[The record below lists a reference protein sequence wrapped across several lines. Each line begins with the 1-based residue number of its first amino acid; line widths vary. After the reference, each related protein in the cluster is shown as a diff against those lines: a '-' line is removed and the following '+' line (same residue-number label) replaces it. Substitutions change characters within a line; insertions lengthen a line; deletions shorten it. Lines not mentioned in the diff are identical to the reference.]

1 MIPTGRQ
8 LSLQHG
14 DYSAVVTELG
24 ASLRELT
31 WRGHPLVVGFGQDEL
46 PIGYQG
52 AVLAPWP
59 NRIADGRYEFA
70 GHSHQ
75 LDLTEPDRRNSLH
88 GLVVWSPWRV
98 EALEPASVRLTHR
111 LWPHPGYPFVL
122 DLEVGYTLSDHG
134 LTFTLAATNAG
145 DTAAPYGGS
154 FHPYLVAGEGDVD
167 GWTVQSPAASYLTVD
182 PERLLPRDV
191 VPVSRGGDEQG
202 FDFRHPTSLRG
213 IEVDHAFTDVAFDDS
228 AFNGKG
234 SAELT
239 LIDGGGRGVR
249 MTWDRRCPWLQL
261 CIPGPQRPRLHRKA
275 LAVEPMTCPP
285 DAFNS
290 GVDLVVLAPGRSH
303 SLALTIGGIG

>member
-59 NRIADGRYEFA
+59 NRIADGRYTFA
-70 GHSHQ
+70 GQSQQ
-75 LDLTEPDRRNSLH
+75 LDLTEPDRQNALH
-88 GLVVWSPWRV
+88 GLVVWSPWHV
-98 EALEPASVRLTHR
+98 DGPEEDAVRLTHR

-122 DLEVGYTLSDHG
+122 DLEVGYRLGDNG
-134 LTFTLAATNAG
+134 LTFELTATNAG

-154 FHPYLVAGEGDVD
+154 FHPYLVAGHGDVD
-167 GWTVQSPAASYLTVD
+167 SWTVRSPATSYLTVD
-182 PERLLPRDV
+182 PDRLLPQEV
-191 VPVSRGGDEQG
+191 LPVETY
-202 FDFRHPTSLRG
+202 DFREPTSLRG
-213 IEVDHAFTDVAFDDS
+213 IEIDHAFTDVTFDHT
-228 AFNGKG
+228 G

-239 LIDGGGRGVR
+239 L
-249 MTWDRRCPWLQL
+249 
-261 CIPGPQRPRLHRKA
+261 
-275 LAVEPMTCPP
+275 
-285 DAFNS
+285 
-290 GVDLVVLAPGRSH
+290 
-303 SLALTIGGIG
+303 